1 MTSFEGTKSFLA
13 SRPLATLTAASKA
26 PWSVAKWHTVSS
38 AVELLHKACIL
49 SAPVLDEDGEYY
61 GCFSTADALR
71 NFMAAV
77 QAKFPD
83 YAESPPPAD
92 ALKELGREFGAQTVD
107 KLQHPGDL
115 WLLAAGD
122 ASSVLDAVTE
132 SFHVQ
137 DATVHHRLFVCE
149 AAKAATTTQATR
161 DRTTVLNIQ
170 PGSERLSASGMRVT
184 GVVSQSDVVAT
195 ILANKAVLGEA
206 ANKTVEE
213 LELDDGAVFTVSQTT
228 PALTAFGTL
237 VRDKKSSVG
246 IVDEDGKLV
255 GNLSV
260 SDVRA
265 LRSPEA
271 FASLLLGVDDFLRQA
286 RGPATP
292 RGTGAVVTV
301 TAKTTF
307 LQVLES
313 LTPKHL
319 HRVYVVDADNK
330 PVSIITLTDVLRIV
344 AKA

>member
-1 MTSFEGTKSFLA
+1 
-13 SRPLATLTAASKA
+13 
-26 PWSVAKWHTVSS
+26 
-38 AVELLHKACIL
+38 
-49 SAPVLDEDGEYY
+49 
-61 GCFSTADALR
+61 
-71 NFMAAV
+71 MAAV
-77 QAKFPD
+77 REKYPK
-83 YAESPPPAD
+83 YCEELPPAE
-92 ALKELGREFGAQTVD
+92 ALQEIGAAFGQQIVE

-137 DATVHHRLFVCE
+137 DATVHHRLYVCE
-149 AAKAATTTQATR
+149 AAKAAATKSATH

-170 PGSERLSASGMRVT
+170 PGSERVAASGMRVT

-195 ILANKAVLGEA
+195 ILANKQVLGAA
-206 ANKTVEE
+206 ANKTVED
-213 LELDDGAVFTVSQTT
+213 LELDDGAVFTVTTDT
-228 PALTAFGTL
+228 PALNAFGTL

-246 IVDEDGKLV
+246 IVDETGKLV

-265 LRSPEA
+265 LRSPAA
-271 FASLLLGVDDFLRQA
+271 FASLRLGVADFLAEA

-292 RGTGAVVTV
+292 RGTGLVVTV
-301 TAKTTF
+301 SPKTTF
-307 LQVLES
+307 IEVLQR
-313 LTPKHL
+313 LTPMHL

>member
-1 MTSFEGTKSFLA
+1 
-13 SRPLATLTAASKA
+13 
-26 PWSVAKWHTVSS
+26 
-38 AVELLHKACIL
+38 
-49 SAPVLDEDGEYY
+49 
-61 GCFSTADALR
+61 
-71 NFMAAV
+71 MAAV

-83 YAESPPPAD
+83 YFENPPPAA
-92 ALKELGREFGAQTVD
+92 ALQELGAAFGQQTVD

-122 ASSVLDAVTE
+122 ASSILDAVTE

-149 AAKAATTTQATR
+149 AAKRQSVSGSTQG
-161 DRTTVLNIQ
+161 RTTVLNIT

-195 ILANKAVLGEA
+195 ILANKEVLGA
-206 ANKTVEE
+206 AAGKTVAE
-213 LELDDGAVFTVSQTT
+213 LELDDGAVFCVQTDT
-228 PALTAFGTL
+228 PALQAFGTL

-246 IVDEDGKLV
+246 IVDGAGKLV

-265 LRSPEA
+265 LRSPDA

-301 TAKTTF
+301 TADTTF
-307 LQVLES
+307 LRVLEC

-319 HRVYVVDADNK
+319 HRVYVVDAHNK

>member
-1 MTSFEGTKSFLA
+1 MT
-13 SRPLATLTAASKA
+13 
-26 PWSVAKWHTVSS
+26 
-38 AVELLHKACIL
+38 AVH
-49 SAPVLDEDGEYY
+49 
-61 GCFSTADALR
+61 
-71 NFMAAV
+71 
-77 QAKFPD
+77 AKFPD
-83 YAESPPPAD
+83 YAETLPPAD
-92 ALKELGREFGAQTVD
+92 ALKELGKEFGAQTVE

-115 WLLAAGD
+115 WLLQAGD

-137 DATVHHRLFVCE
+137 DATVHHRLYVCE
-149 AAKAATTTQATR
+149 AAKAGQTKQATK

-170 PGSERLSASGMRVT
+170 PGSERLAASGMRVT
-184 GVVSQSDVVAT
+184 GVVSQSDVVAAV
-195 ILANKAVLGEA
+195 LANKQVLGAA

-213 LELDDGAVFTVSQTT
+213 LELDDGAVFTVTQDV
-228 PALTAFGTL
+228 PALKAFGML
-237 VRDKKSSVG
+237 IRDKKSSLG

-301 TAKTTF
+301 TGKTTF

-319 HRVYVVDADNK
+319 HRVYVVDDENK
-330 PVSIITLTDVLRIV
+330 PISIVTLTDVLKIIS
-344 AKA
+344 K

>member
-1 MTSFEGTKSFLA
+1 MRWLAPTNNPVNNNNNNNNNNNPLNKQPPETTTTTS
-13 SRPLATLTAASKA
+13 R
-26 PWSVAKWHTVSS
+26 
-38 AVELLHKACIL
+38 
-49 SAPVLDEDGEYY
+49 YY

-71 NFMAAV
+71 NFIAAV

-83 YAESPPPAD
+83 FADNLPPAD
-92 ALKELGREFGAQTVD
+92 ALKELGKTFGAQTVD

-115 WLLAAGD
+115 WLLQAGD

-137 DATVHHRLFVCE
+137 DAHVHHRLYVCE
-149 AAKAATTTQATR
+149 AAKQGTTTSATK

-184 GVVSQSDVVAT
+184 GVVSQSDVVAA
-195 ILANKAVLGEA
+195 ILANKQVLGA
-206 ANKTVEE
+206 AADKTVEQ
-213 LELDDGAVFTVSQTT
+213 LELDDGAVFTVTQDC
-228 PALTAFGTL
+228 PALKAFGML
-237 VRDKKSSVG
+237 IRDKKSSLG

-271 FASLLLGVDDFLRQA
+271 FASLLLGVDDFLRVA

-292 RGTGAVVTV
+292 RGTGAVVVV
-301 TAKTTF
+301 TAATTF

-319 HRVYVVDADNK
+319 HRVYVVDADHK
-330 PVSIITLTDVLRIV
+330 PVSIITLTDVLRCV